1 MTTLGWFGLL
11 VVGCSLAALGFHRA
25 RAAGY
30 SAGYSAGYVAGNA
43 HAQGGRLDAYNG
55 GYVAGWKAAHRV
67 ALDTLRTVP
76 TSRGGKQ
83 IVKALAHTPTDE
95 APMPNPTPDGAA

>member
-1 MTTLGWFGLL
+1 MTTLGWLGVLVGGALL
-11 VVGCSLAALGFHRA
+11 GYAIIAIACRA
-25 RAAGY
+25 RAAVY

-83 IVKALAHTPTDE
+83 IVKALAHTPTTPE
-95 APMPNPTPDGAA
+95 APDA